1 MLAPVWGTAS
11 SVDRAGL
18 ARRLL
23 AATATAGVLGLSVS
37 ATALAAP
44 AWLAP
49 HKLSE
54 GPSAASARVAVDPAG
69 DAVAVWQHQVAGI
82 WVIEASSRAAGGAW
96 SSPVTLSKATEEAVS
111 PQVAISR
118 AGATVAVWERVS
130 GGVYALEA
138 AAGSAQSA
146 TWQPPREVPSASS
159 MVPLLARVATDSGG
173 DALATWERLEGSN
186 GVVEASFHPD
196 GSGSWRAARTLS
208 KTGEYMHPPQV
219 AMDAEGLA
227 VAVWEDKSGERVVI
241 DGSRKPAG
249 GETWQP
255 GVRVSPLPEFH
266 NANEPQLAMDARG
279 DAVAVWERFHEV
291 EEIEAASMP
300 AGSEAWRA
308 PVTISTLVGEDEPGN
323 QQVAI
328 DGQGRAVV
336 VWLRETANEIE
347 ATAQN
352 GDGSW
357 QGPAVI
363 SPPGVTP
370 SEPVVAVD
378 ASGDGVAAW
387 VQEAGGKALLASASR
402 AAVGGW
408 RTAVAV
414 PGEAKVEAPVIDI
427 DGQGDALAAW
437 KHYTGSYAIEASVY
451 DAAGPLLNA
460 LSIPTSGS
468 VGQPLSFS
476 VSPLDAWSALGAT
489 SWSFGDGASA
499 SGTSVAHTYAA
510 AGSYSVTLT
519 SVDALANTTNAS
531 ATVVI
536 APAPT
541 SIAPSVGIVP
551 SVANVAQSHRR
562 WRAGS
567 RLASFARRRRVP
579 LGTTFSFTLNERA
592 NVSFAFTQRLAGHR
606 VRGKCVAAT
615 NENRRKPACKRTVT
629 EGTLSFAG
637 HTGTNRVSF
646 QGNISRSRKLGPG
659 NYTLLI
665 TASSSAGQRSQT
677 RSLSFTIVK

>member
-1 MLAPVWGTAS
+1 MLARVWGTAA

-18 ARRLL
+18 AGRLL
-23 AATATAGVLGLSVS
+23 AAAATACVLGLSVS
-37 ATALAAP
+37 ATALAEP
-44 AWLAP
+44 AWLTP

-54 GPSAASARVAVDPAG
+54 GPSAGSSRVAVDPAG

-111 PQVAISR
+111 PQVVISPGGVT
-118 AGATVAVWERVS
+118 AAVWERVS
-130 GGVYALEA
+130 GGVHILEA
-138 AAGSAQSA
+138 ATGSAQSA
-146 TWQPPREVPSASS
+146 TWQAREEVPSASS
-159 MVPLLARVATDSGG
+159 MAPLLARVATDGGG
-173 DALATWERLEGSN
+173 DALATWERLEVSN
-186 GVVEASFHPD
+186 GIVEASFHPD
-196 GSGSWRAARTLS
+196 GAGPWRAAKTLS

-227 VAVWEDKSGERVVI
+227 VAVWEDKGGGPSVVI
-241 DGSRKPAG
+241 DGSRKPASS
-249 GETWQP
+249 ESWQP
-255 GVRVSPLPEFH
+255 GVRVSPLPESH
-266 NANEPQLAMDARG
+266 SANEPQLAMDARG

-300 AGSEAWRA
+300 AGSEAWLA
-308 PVTISTLVGEDEPGN
+308 PVTISTLVGKDEPGN

-336 VWLRETANEIE
+336 VWLRETANQIE

-352 GDGSW
+352 SDGSW

-387 VQEAGGKALLASASR
+387 VQEASGKALLVSSSR

-408 RTAVAV
+408 RTAVPV
-414 PGEAKVEAPVIDI
+414 PGEAKVEAPAIDI
-427 DGQGDALAAW
+427 DGQGDALASW
-437 KHYTGSYAIEASVY
+437 THYTGSYAVEASAY

-460 LSIPTSGS
+460 LSIPASGS

-499 SGTSVAHTYAA
+499 SGTSVTHTYAA

-519 SVDALANTTNAS
+519 SADALANTTSAS
-531 ATVVI
+531 ATMVI
-536 APAPT
+536 APAPAPT
-541 SIAPSVGIVP
+541 SIVP
-551 SVANVAQSHRR
+551 SVANVTQSHRR
-562 WRAGS
+562 WRAGN
-567 RLASFARRRRVP
+567 RLASFARRRKVP

-592 NVSFAFTQRLAGHR
+592 SVSFAFTQRLAGHK
-606 VRGKCVAAT
+606 VKGKCVAPT
-615 NENRRKPACKRTVT
+615 SKNRRKPACKRTVT
-629 EGTLSFAG
+629 RGTLSFAG
-637 HTGTNRVSF
+637 HTGANRVSF
-646 QGNISRSRKLGPG
+646 QGNISRSRKLRPG

-665 TASSSAGQRSQT
+665 TAWNAAAQRSQT